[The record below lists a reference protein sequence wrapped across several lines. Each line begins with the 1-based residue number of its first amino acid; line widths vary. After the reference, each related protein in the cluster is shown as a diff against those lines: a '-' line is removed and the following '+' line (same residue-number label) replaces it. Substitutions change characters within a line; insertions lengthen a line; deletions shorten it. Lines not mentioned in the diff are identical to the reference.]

1 VNSIVWTNE
10 LRFLVALAL
19 GFLIGLERESNKTE
33 HGRLY
38 LGGVRT
44 FPIIA
49 MLGYGCARLH
59 EFGMGYVLAA
69 GLLGVIALTAVAYNA
84 KVKEGRPGATSEI
97 SLLLTFVIGG
107 LTVLIDVW
115 IAMAM
120 GIVTTMLLSEK
131 AQLEEFVERLD
142 RVGFLATLRFLLV
155 TVIILPVLPDRS
167 YTRFELNPARI
178 WQVVIMVSSV
188 GYVGYLLSRRFGRQI
203 GLQLSGLLGGIVS
216 STAVSVSA
224 GRLARR
230 DPARSP
236 EALRTVLFASSM
248 MYLRILVLVAILN
261 RSFLQPLWWKMAVL
275 SLIGLLLART
285 VRVLLR
291 ATAVENG
298 ETDVQ
303 NPFEIRPALLFAV
316 LFVVLSV
323 ITRLFVTY
331 FGDAGTLVL
340 ATVAGAG
347 DVNPFILSLIVGV
360 GLQPGIVV
368 NAVILAVMSNT
379 IAKAVYFGMQ
389 AADQRRDTAIR
400 FGLWA
405 ALHLPLLFL

>member
-10 LRFLVALAL
+10 LRFVVALAL

-44 FPIIA
+44 YPIIS

-69 GLLGVIALTAVAYNA
+69 GLFGIIALTVVAYNA
-84 KVKEGRPGATSEI
+84 KVKEGRPGATTEI
-97 SLLLTFVIGG
+97 SIVLTYIVGG

-120 GIVTTMLLSEK
+120 GIITTILLSEK
-131 AQLEEFVERLD
+131 SMLEEYVERLD

-167 YTRFELNPARI
+167 FTRFELNPARI

-188 GYVGYLLSRRFGRQI
+188 GYVGYLLSKRFGRQL

-230 DPARSP
+230 VPHRAPD
-236 EALRTVLFASSM
+236 ALRTVLFASSM

-261 RSFLQPLWWKMAVL
+261 RSFLDFLWWKLITL
-275 SLIGLLLART
+275 SLIGLFLARS
-285 VRVLLR
+285 VDVPRR
-291 ATAVENG
+291 KDDEESG
-298 ETDVQ
+298 ETEVQ
-303 NPFEIRPALLFAV
+303 NPFEIRPAVVFAV
-316 LFVVLSV
+316 LFVILSV
-323 ITRLFVTY
+323 ITRLFATY
-331 FGDAGTLVL
+331 FGDTGTLLLSMV
-340 ATVAGAG
+340 VGIG
-347 DVNPFILSLIVGV
+347 DVNPFILSLIAGI
-360 GLQPGIVV
+360 GLTPGIVV
-368 NAVILAVMSNT
+368 SAILLAVMSNT
-379 IAKAVYFGMQ
+379 IAKAVYFGSQ
-389 AADQRRDTAIR
+389 AEGQRRQTAWR
-400 FGLWA
+400 FGIWA
-405 ALHLPLLFL
+405 LCHLPLVFI

>member
-1 VNSIVWTNE
+1 MDAIVWTNE

-44 FPIIA
+44 YPIVG

-59 EFGMGYVLAA
+59 EFGMGYVLAT
-69 GLLGVIALTAVAYNA
+69 GLAGVIALTVVAYNA
-84 KVKEGRPGATSEI
+84 KIKEGRPGATTEI
-97 SLLLTFVIGG
+97 TLALTFVVGG

-120 GIVTTMLLSEK
+120 GIVTTLLLSEK
-131 AQLEEFVERLD
+131 AQLEDFVERLD
-142 RVGFLATLRFLLV
+142 KVGFLATLRFLIV
-155 TVIILPVLPDRS
+155 TVIILPVLPDRE
-167 YTRFELNPARI
+167 YTRFQLNPAKI

-188 GYVGYLLSRRFGRQI
+188 GYVGYLLSKRFGHQL

-216 STAVSVSA
+216 STAVAVSA

-230 DPARSP
+230 TPAHSAD
-236 EALRTVLFASSM
+236 ALRTVLFASSV

-261 RSFLQPLWWKMAVL
+261 REFVTLLWWKMALL
-275 SLIGLLLART
+275 SAIGLALART
-285 VRVLLR
+285 VKVLPH
-291 ATAVENG
+291 APADENG
-298 ETDVQ
+298 EPEVQ

-323 ITRLFVTY
+323 ITRLFTTY
-331 FGDAGTLVL
+331 FGNMGTLLL
-340 ATVAGAG
+340 ASVVGVS
-347 DVNPFILSLIVGV
+347 DVDPFILSIIRGIDI
-360 GLQPGIVV
+360 QPIIVV
-368 NAVILAVMSNT
+368 NAVVLAVMSNT

-389 AADQRRDTAIR
+389 AVPERRQTAWR
-400 FGLWA
+400 FGVWA
-405 ALHLPLLFL
+405 LLHLPLLFL

>member
-44 FPIIA
+44 FPIIS

-69 GLLGVIALTAVAYNA
+69 GLVGVIALTVVAYNA

-97 SLLLTFVIGG
+97 SLVLTFIIGG

-115 IAMAM
+115 IAMTM
-120 GIVTTMLLSEK
+120 GIVTTLLLSEK
-131 AQLEEFVERLD
+131 AQLEEYVDRLD

-155 TVIILPVLPDRS
+155 TVIILPVLPDHA
-167 YTRFELNPARI
+167 YTRFQLNPARI

-188 GYVGYLLSRRFGRQI
+188 GYVGYLLSKKFGGRL
-203 GLQLSGLLGGIVS
+203 GLELSGLLGGIVS
-216 STAVSVSA
+216 STAVSFSA

-230 DPARSP
+230 DPGRSP
-236 EALRTVLFASSM
+236 DALRTVLYASSM
-248 MYLRILVLVAILN
+248 MYLRILILVAILN
-261 RSFLQPLWWKMAVL
+261 RSFLQPLSWKMVVL
-275 SLIGLLLART
+275 SAIGLILART
-285 VRVLLR
+285 VRIPSR
-291 ATAVENG
+291 PAAPGNG
-298 ETDVQ
+298 ETEVQ

-316 LFVVLSV
+316 LFVILSV
-323 ITRLFVTY
+323 ATRLFTTY
-331 FGDAGTLVL
+331 FGDTGTLAL
-340 ATVAGAG
+340 ATVVGIG
-347 DVNPFILSLIVGV
+347 DVNPFILTLISGM
-360 GLQPGIVV
+360 GLPPEIVV
-368 NAVILAVMSNT
+368 DAVILAVMSNT
-379 IAKAVYFGMQ
+379 IAKSIYFGTQ
-389 AADQRRDTAIR
+389 AVNQRRETAWR

-405 ALHLPLLFL
+405 VLHIPLVFL

>member
-1 VNSIVWTNE
+1 VNAIVWTNE

-19 GFLIGLERESNKTE
+19 GFLIGLEREGNKTE

-44 FPIIA
+44 FPIIS

-69 GLLGVIALTAVAYNA
+69 GLMGVIALTVVAYNA

-97 SLLLTFVIGG
+97 SLVLTFIIGG

-120 GIVTTMLLSEK
+120 GIVTTLLLSEK
-131 AQLEEFVERLD
+131 AQIEEYVDRID

-155 TVIILPVLPDRS
+155 TVIILPVLPDHA

-188 GYVGYLLSRRFGRQI
+188 GYVGYLLSKKFGRRI

-230 DPARSP
+230 TPARSAD
-236 EALRTVLFASSM
+236 ALRTVLLASSV

-261 RSFLQPLWWKMAVL
+261 RAFLQPLWWKMALLSATGFVL
-275 SLIGLLLART
+275 AST
-285 VRVLLR
+285 VKVQRH
-291 ATAVENG
+291 TAPEESG
-298 ETDVQ
+298 ETEVQ

-323 ITRLFVTY
+323 ITRLFATY
-331 FGDAGTLVL
+331 FGNTGTLVL
-340 ATVAGAG
+340 STVVGVG
-347 DVNPFILSLIVGV
+347 DVNPFILSLIMGV
-360 GLQPGIVV
+360 GLQPDVV
-368 NAVILAVMSNT
+368 VSAVILAVMSNT
-379 IAKAVYFGMQ
+379 IAKAVYFGTQ
-389 AADQRRDTAIR
+389 AAGERRQTAWR

-405 ALHLPLLFL
+405 LFHLPLVFL